1 MTDNLCQKVDLTEE
15 KETKG
20 MLQLKN
26 IRALIRKGG
35 VLSVEKVSI
44 FVENDRIVRIDEE
57 NGADAR
63 TDSSD
68 VKPDKVI
75 DGKDRLAIPGLI
87 NTHTH
92 AYMTLFRNVAD
103 DVPFTTWLFER
114 VSPMEDNMTGEDA
127 YWGTKLANLE
137 MIRTG
142 TTAYVDMHMNPH
154 FCARAARES
163 GLRAVLTRGLV
174 GADRNDEGG
183 LRRLNEFKEELAE
196 WNDRNMTGFMLAPHA
211 PYTCGPD
218 YVRFISEQ
226 AKMLNLGIHIHLAEG
241 RTEMENLKKDY
252 GMTAIEYADAN
263 GAFDVPCL
271 AAHCVH
277 LTDSDMDILREKNV
291 TVAANP
297 ASNMKLA
304 NGFSDVPSLLNKGVR
319 VTLGTDGAA
328 SNNTLNLFREMTIE
342 GLIHKGRLED
352 PESVSAREILDMV
365 TVNGAAAIGRSEDLG
380 EIAVGKKAD
389 IVIINLQNPG
399 MNPYNDIISSLVYSS
414 SGYEVETVMVDG
426 KILME
431 NNEFT
436 TIDAERVYYET
447 GKRIERIG
455 GKVLK

>member
-1 MTDNLCQKVDLTEE
+1 MILF
-15 KETKG
+15 
-20 MLQLKN
+20 KN
-26 IRALIRKGG
+26 IRALIRKEG
-35 VLSVEKVSI
+35 VLSVEKVDIVTSG
-44 FVENDRIVRIDEE
+44 DRIVRISAPGDEGDR
-57 NGADAR
+57 NDAEL
-63 TDSSD
+63 T
-68 VKPDKVI
+68 PDRII
-75 DGKDRLAIPGLI
+75 DGDGRLAMPGLI

-103 DVPFTTWLFER
+103 DVPFTTWLFDR
-114 VSPMEDNMTGEDA
+114 VSPLEDNMTEEDA

-154 FCARAARES
+154 VNAKAARES
-163 GLRAVLTRGLV
+163 GIRAVLTRGLV
-174 GADRNDEGG
+174 GTDRHDEGG
-183 LRRLNEFKEELAE
+183 LRRLNEFREEYDR
-196 WNDRNMTGFMLAPHA
+196 WNDNNMTGFMLAPHA

-218 YVRFISEQ
+218 YIRFIAEQ
-226 AKMLNLGIHIHLAEG
+226 AKEMKLGIHIHLAEG
-241 RTEMENLKKDY
+241 RTEMENLRKDHN
-252 GMTAIEYADAN
+252 MTAIEYADAA
-263 GAFDVPCL
+263 GVFEVPCL

-277 LTDSDMDILREKNV
+277 LSESDMDILRDKKV

-304 NGFSDVPSLLNKGVR
+304 NGFSDVPAMLRRGIR

-328 SNNTLNLFREMTIE
+328 SNNTLNLFREMALE

-365 TVNGAAAIGRSEDLG
+365 TVNGAAAIGRADDLG
-380 EIAVGKKAD
+380 ELAVGKKAD
-389 IVIINLQNPG
+389 IAIINLQNPG

-431 NNEFT
+431 NGEYK
-436 TIDAERVYYET
+436 TIDAERVYYEV
-447 GKRIERIG
+447 GQRIRRIG
-455 GKVLK
+455 GNIL